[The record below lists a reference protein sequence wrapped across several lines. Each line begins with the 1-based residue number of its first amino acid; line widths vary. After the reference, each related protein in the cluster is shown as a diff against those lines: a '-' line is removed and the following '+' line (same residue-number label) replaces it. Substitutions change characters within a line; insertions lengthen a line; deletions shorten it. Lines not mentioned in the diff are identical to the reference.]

1 MANLEIY
8 NFDHVVCFSLFAP
21 LSITS
26 QVKQLISSISG
37 SNYLPCQRLPPL
49 CQKIEE
55 EEKRDDLPND
65 FWSFFYSIFSIPR
78 VVKSVHFANEESPHI
93 GFGLIPFLFLF
104 GCFGRR

>member
-55 EEKRDDLPND
+55 EKNATTCRMI
-65 FWSFFYSIFSIPR
+65 FGVSFIQYFSSR
-78 VVKSVHFANEESPHI
+78 E
-93 GFGLIPFLFLF
+93 L
-104 GCFGRR
+104 